1 MTSNR
6 DGNLDRVSI
15 FVCCPSCGNHYVTY
29 VKQQVFNR
37 TINSGGI
44 SVVVRELGINP
55 NTDLSEIKKNA
66 ALMQQVM
73 LAHITLGGVRLFVAK
88 ERA

>member
-1 MTSNR
+1 M
-6 DGNLDRVSI
+6 
-15 FVCCPSCGNHYVTY
+15 
-29 VKQQVFNR
+29 
-37 TINSGGI
+37 
-44 SVVVRELGINP
+44 VRELGINP